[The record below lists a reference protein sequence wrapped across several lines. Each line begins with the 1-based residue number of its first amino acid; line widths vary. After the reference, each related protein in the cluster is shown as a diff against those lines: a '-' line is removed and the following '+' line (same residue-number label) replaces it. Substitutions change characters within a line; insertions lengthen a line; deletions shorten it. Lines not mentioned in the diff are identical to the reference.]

1 MLSKLQS
8 NVTHVHP
15 IIPLSE
21 FNGKKAITA
30 GKNSMYV
37 PNAAN
42 SLPTLS
48 LAETFVVPFLIV
60 MLLLNC
66 KINVL

>member
-1 MLSKLQS
+1 MIDKLES
-8 NVTHVHP
+8 NATSVHP
-15 IIPLSE
+15 IVPLSE
-21 FNGKKAITA
+21 FNGKKALTA
-30 GKNSMYV
+30 GKNSMVV

-42 SLPTLS
+42 SLPKLS